1 MHISGVTRPKEMA
14 RASYNR
20 MSRWY
25 DLLAGPSERKYR
37 EIGLRKLSASQG
49 EMILEIGFGTGHG
62 VEALAQSV
70 GESGKVYGIDIS
82 DGMLNVA
89 RSRVDRAGLSER
101 VDLRRGD
108 AAQLPFEPDF
118 FDAIFISFTLE
129 LFDTPDIPIVLR
141 ECRRVLTG
149 GGRICV
155 VALSKKEK
163 PGVMVRLY
171 EWAHRKFPKAV
182 DCRPIFVR
190 DALEG
195 ARFRVVDVE
204 EMRMWGLPVEVVLAQ
219 SVMVRSNTGL
229 FTQGVGSREKGV
241 GSRE

>member
-62 VEALAQSV
+62 VVALAQSV

-108 AAQLPFEPDF
+108 AAQLPF
-118 FDAIFISFTLE
+118 
-129 LFDTPDIPIVLR
+129 
-141 ECRRVLTG
+141 
-149 GGRICV
+149 
-155 VALSKKEK
+155 
-163 PGVMVRLY
+163 
-171 EWAHRKFPKAV
+171 
-182 DCRPIFVR
+182 
-190 DALEG
+190 
-195 ARFRVVDVE
+195 
-204 EMRMWGLPVEVVLAQ
+204 
-219 SVMVRSNTGL
+219 
-229 FTQGVGSREKGV
+229 
-241 GSRE
+241 